1 MVSTASQRM
10 FVFKD
15 GALWDSSPVSTGRR
29 GHATPAGVFPILQKR
44 VFHRSNIYS
53 NAPMPYMQRLTWSG
67 IAIHSGRLPGYPAS
81 HGCVRL
87 PPAFARALYG
97 LTRASATTVVI
108 TNSPIKTDTYA
119 RALALNTPM
128 PLPAVPAIAPQE
140 PAAVLAN
147 GAAPL
152 TPRIEI
158 LSIDPAP
165 ERSQTIQLT
174 AAASAAEADAHWQR
188 MLGAHPQLKQF
199 HKAVIPAMVGS
210 RRVYRLRATAPDAHA
225 FCSSLRRDGQACFN
239 VS

>member
-1 MVSTASQRM
+1 VVSTASQRM

-188 MLGAHPQLKQF
+188 MLGAHPQLRQF
-199 HKAVIPAMVGS
+199 HKTVIPAMVGS